1 MRFSNI
7 NRYLIAIKNISYDRF
22 YYALKRRIDNIP
34 NAIAWFINIGYS
46 KKNKNK
52 LLDYKNIHKGERC
65 FILANGP
72 SLNKIDFNLLKNE
85 YTIGMN
91 RIYLLQKV
99 NGFIPDYLACIDEKC
114 QLKQFYDEYNQLNI
128 PCFFNW
134 NQRKLFDKKSNQS
147 FVKVKFSTGFSRDIV
162 RSQTYNGASVTYTC
176 IQLAYY
182 MGFHEVYLIGKDH
195 EYKCHVKAGKTSIS
209 DGAEKNHFI
218 DGYYK
223 KGQVWD
229 SPTYEVEEC
238 AYEIAKSVFEKEN
251 KVIKDATVGGKLNVF
266 EKVDFNSLF

>member
-1 MRFSNI
+1 MSF
-7 NRYLIAIKNISYDRF
+7 DRF
-22 YYALKRRIDNIP
+22 YYALKRRITNIP
-34 NAIAWFINIGYS
+34 SVIAWNSNVGYS
-46 KKNKNK
+46 KKNKK
-52 LLDYKNIHKGERC
+52 ELRKYKNIHNGERC

-72 SLNKIDFNLLKNE
+72 SLNKVDFDLLKSE

-91 RIYLLQKV
+91 RIYLMKKV
-99 NGFIPDYLACIDEKC
+99 NGFMPNYLACIDEKC
-114 QLKQFYDEYNQLNI
+114 QLKQFYDEYNKLNI

-134 NQRKLFDKKSNQS
+134 NQRGLFDKKNNQH
-147 FVKVKFSTGFSRDIV
+147 FVKVKFSAGFSRDIV
-162 RSQTYNGASVTYTC
+162 KSQTYNGASVTYTC

-195 EYKCHVKAGKTSIS
+195 EYKCPVKAGKTSIS

-238 AYEIAKSVFEKEN
+238 AYKIARSFFEKEK
-251 KVIKDATVGGKLNVF
+251 KVIKDATIDGKLQIF
-266 EKVDFNSLF
+266 EKVDFYSLFN